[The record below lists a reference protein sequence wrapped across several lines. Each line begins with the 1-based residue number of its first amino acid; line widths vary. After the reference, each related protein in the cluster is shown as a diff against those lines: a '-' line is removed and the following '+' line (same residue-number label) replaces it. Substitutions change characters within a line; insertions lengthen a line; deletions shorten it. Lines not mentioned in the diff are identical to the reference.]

1 MVRLFGKSSER
12 EEVEQYVAAAMPR
25 LMGLARAMTGNQAD
39 AEDLVQDTLVTVVLK
54 WPRIAH
60 ARHIDAYVR
69 RTMVNT
75 LISKKRKRSSTE
87 VISHEMV
94 TADYMQPASAGVEK
108 GVSERELMLGLVAQL
123 PDRQRAVIALRYY
136 EDLPDSDIADALDCS
151 EQAVRSAAHNAMKAL
166 RRLLPEHPGTEVGT

>member
-1 MVRLFGKSSER
+1 MKLFGKSAER
-12 EEVEQYVAAAMPR
+12 EEVEKYVAGAMPR
-25 LMGLARAMTGNQAD
+25 LLGLAHAMTGSKAD

-75 LISKKRKRSSTE
+75 LISKKRKKASTE
-87 VISHEMV
+87 VISHDVV
-94 TADYMQPASAGVEK
+94 TADYMQPSAAGVDK
-108 GVSERELMLGLVAQL
+108 QLSERQLMLSLVGQL

-136 EDLPDSDIADALDCS
+136 EDLPDADIADALGVS
-151 EQAVRSAAHNAMKAL
+151 EQAVRSAAHNAMKSL
-166 RRLLPEHPGTEVGT
+166 RKLLPEHPGREVLP